1 MIRAVFFDIDGTL
14 FSHKTNAIPLSALEA
29 VEALRN
35 KGIYAVI
42 SSGRSYQ
49 EIQDLPVIQYPFDGY
64 ILLNGQMIL
73 NEQFEVIAE
82 NAIHGKDK
90 EKLVEVFNEKEIPLL
105 LVEKDRMYINFY
117 DEKVQKTQSAIATAV
132 PQLGEYTGNDIF
144 LASAFLTPDERI
156 ALMSQ
161 FETLKAVSWHPYGI
175 DILPKHSGKMQGI
188 LTWLEKTGIDREE
201 IMAFGDAE
209 NDMDMIEYAGIGV
222 AMGNGDDGVKAVADF
237 VTKDIDEDGIAFAL
251 KHFGLID

>member
-117 DEKVQKTQSAIATAV
+117 DERVQKTQSAIATAV

>member
-14 FSHKTNAIPLSALEA
+14 FSHKTSAIPLSALEA

-35 KGIYAVI
+35 NGIYAVI

-251 KHFGLID
+251 QHFGLID

>member
-251 KHFGLID
+251 QHFGLID